1 MSNIMGKS
9 KGKERNLKLK
19 KQRILSKNLI
29 MIFPVLFLLILTI
42 HALTPSKEFQVN
54 TYTKDMQ
61 WYPDTAMNANGDF
74 VVVWESEGQDGDIG
88 GIFAQRFNSQGQSVK
103 KEFQVNTNIA
113 SVQGSPAVAMDRAGN
128 FVVVWESYGQDG
140 DRFGIFGQVYK
151 KTGKKLNK
159 EFQVNTT
166 TKNHQ
171 LFPDVAMDAKG
182 NFVVTWTMVRKK
194 KNMFDIFAQ
203 RFSRTGKPLG
213 DEFQVN
219 TYVDNNQWLSQVSMD
234 RKGNFVIV
242 WESFNQDSDSGGVYA
257 QLYSKTGKKIGDEF
271 RVNTTFITFQGYP
284 SVAMDIRGNFV
295 VAWDCY
301 WFDGDNYGIFAKIFD
316 SDGNPITDEFQVN
329 EFTEDSQLLSHVSMD
344 KRGNCIFVWE
354 SYHQDTSKGGVYAKR
369 FKKDGTGIGSEFR
382 VNQFI
387 PDNQGSP
394 RAAMSYK
401 GDFVVIWESFDQDG
415 DHYGIFGR
423 YYKK

>member
-1 MSNIMGKS
+1 M
-9 KGKERNLKLK
+9 KLK

-29 MIFPVLFLLILTI
+29 LIFPLLFILILTI
-42 HALTPSKEFQVN
+42 HALVPTKEFQVN
-54 TYTKDMQ
+54 TYTHAQQ
-61 WYPDTAMNANGDF
+61 WYPDVAMDENGNF
-74 VVVWESEGQDGDIG
+74 VVVWESEGQDGDMG
-88 GIFAQRFNSQGQSVK
+88 GIFAQRFNSQGQRVK
-103 KEFQVNTNIA
+103 KEFRANTTTT
-113 SVQGSPAVAMDRAGN
+113 SVQGSPAVAMDKAGN

-140 DRFGIFGQVYK
+140 DRFGIFGQLYK
-151 KTGKKLNK
+151 KTGKKLKK

-171 LFPDVAMDAKG
+171 LYPDVAMDANG
-182 NFVVTWTMVRKK
+182 NFVVTWTMVKKK

-203 RFSRTGKPLG
+203 RFSRTGEPLG

-219 TYVDNNQWLSQVSMD
+219 TYVDDNQHLSQVSMD

-242 WESFNQDSDSGGVYA
+242 WESINQDSDSGGVYA
-257 QLYSKTGKKIGDEF
+257 QLYSKTGKKKGDEF
-271 RVNTTFITFQGYP
+271 RVNTTYITFQGYP

-301 WFDGDNYGIFAKIFD
+301 FFNMGNDYDIVAKIYD
-316 SDGNPITDEFQVN
+316 SKGNPLTDEFQVN
-329 EFTEDSQLLSHVSMD
+329 EHHEDDQLLSHVSMD

-354 SYHQDTSKGGVYAKR
+354 SFEQDTSKGGVFARR
-369 FKKDGTGIGSEFR
+369 FKKNGSGIGSEFR

-394 RAAMSYK
+394 RTAMSYK
-401 GDFVVIWESFDQDG
+401 GNFVVIWESYDQDG
-415 DHYGIFGR
+415 DHYSIFGR